1 MGFAISDG
9 HEGREKTI
17 MVETDMEFD
26 GGFCCAELRSGE
38 AAQAQVN
45 GGSVKGIQLV
55 FKAEAVARGARTWH
69 RDRNLANRFSYSEQ
83 GCLSLT
89 LGKDE

>member
-26 GGFCCAELRSGE
+26 GAFCCAELRPRE
-38 AAQAQVN
+38 DAQAEVN

-55 FKAEAVARGARTWH
+55 FKPEAVGVVNQFVTTQLSHFLQFHH
-69 RDRNLANRFSYSEQ
+69 R
-83 GCLSLT
+83 
-89 LGKDE
+89 